1 MLYGRATE
9 IAAIQGVIDAA
20 PAGAGEALLLRGEA
34 GIGKSALLDL
44 AATLAGP
51 RLTVLRAW
59 GVEAEADLAFA
70 ALHQL
75 LRPVT
80 GLLDALPAP
89 QRQAV
94 AGALGLAAP
103 AEDRFLVAAGVLSL
117 LAEAAEDGGVLCLV
131 DDLQWLDRASADALL
146 FAARRVRT
154 ERVGMLLAVRGDGV
168 HKGVPELRLR
178 GLDDESAATLVDSLA
193 PSAPPVRARLVSL
206 TGGNPLVLG
215 ETLASLSP
223 DQLAG
228 RLPLPDP
235 LPGGAQLFG
244 DQVTRLSAPAR
255 RVLLAASLEPDLT
268 LTLRTASLLD
278 SPVRTQHEQP
288 PTETETPADAPARAT
303 TPPEMETAARA
314 RPNETTPSVAET
326 DVRAWPNGD
335 GPSREAPARARV
347 TEASVRAPARE
358 LPAAVSLREEV
369 ALAGL
374 YEAEK
379 AGLVVVDGAAV
390 RFRHP
395 LVRSAVHGA
404 AGPVEVRRA
413 HAVLAELVEG
423 DRRAW
428 HLAAAAMGRDEPVAA
443 ALAAAADG
451 ARARGGYGDA
461 ATALGRAAEL
471 TPDPWTR
478 ARRYTDAAT
487 AAWLGGRPGQAQ
499 TYLAEAHALTQN
511 HPTHTPTEPL
521 HETTPAHQKEGSPL
535 TPPNHPTPRPAPE
548 TGDERPLAHERE
560 RAPETEATSPYT
572 VHRPSAD
579 ARDET
584 TAGRTPTREQEGPPA
599 ATPLTRF
606 PTGGRTPARG
616 EGPSEAAPL
625 TRTPEETRAETA
637 RGRAPV
643 QEGEGSAKAEAT
655 SPHRANRPPA
665 DARDETAGGRSG
677 PKGFD
682 GLRREI
688 RQLRGRFELNSGDAA
703 EAVRILAGGDSMEML
718 ADAAE
723 AANYVGDIPALVEIG
738 RRALAHPPGFLRDV
752 VAGIGARLDDG
763 GGAELLRGALA
774 RTGELRE
781 AAEFLWASAAASYLG
796 EADVSAE
803 LVGRAGRVAR
813 VSGMVGQLPVVLE
826 FVSTGERLRGRLAES
841 EAVAEEG
848 LALAREAGYTNSEA
862 AHLANLAVVAALR
875 GQEESCREHA
885 RRALAIAVP
894 HRVGLRAG
902 VASYALAML
911 DLGLGRYDAAH
922 ARFTALAAAGH
933 PTVVWRTAPD
943 RVEAAVAAGEPEAA
957 REALDGLERWA
968 ANAGTPESRASLLRC
983 RALVDGDAALFE
995 EAARLHG
1002 EPFEAAR
1009 TALLHGER
1017 LRRTHRPGQARGRL
1031 RSALETFTRLRAEPW
1046 ARRASGE
1053 LRAAG
1058 EAAGDVPEADP
1069 AAALTPQELRIARLV
1084 AEGASSKDVA
1094 ARLFLSP
1101 RTVEY
1106 HLYKIYPKLG
1116 ITSRTELARLL

>member
-193 PSAPPVRARLVSL
+193 PAAPPVRARLVSL

-499 TYLAEAHALTQN
+499 TYLAEAHALT
-511 HPTHTPTEPL
+511 HTGPL
-521 HETTPAHQKEGSPL
+521 HETTPAHQKEGSP
-535 TPPNHPTPRPAPE
+535 PTPHPAPE
-548 TGDERPLAHERE
+548 TGDERPPAHEGE
-560 RAPETEATSPYT
+560 RAPKP
-572 VHRPSAD
+572 
-579 ARDET
+579 
-584 TAGRTPTREQEGPPA
+584 
-599 ATPLTRF
+599 
-606 PTGGRTPARG
+606 
-616 EGPSEAAPL
+616 EAA
-625 TRTPEETRAETA
+625 
-637 RGRAPV
+637 
-643 QEGEGSAKAEAT
+643 
-655 SPHRANRPPA
+655 SPHRANRPQQTPGTRRLEGGA
-665 DARDETAGGRSG
+665 VPRGSMGCGGRSG
-677 PKGFD
+677 
-682 GLRREI
+682 
-688 RQLRGRFELNSGDAA
+688 SC
-703 EAVRILAGGDSMEML
+703 
-718 ADAAE
+718 
-723 AANYVGDIPALVEIG
+723 
-738 RRALAHPPGFLRDV
+738 
-752 VAGIGARLDDG
+752 G
-763 GGAELLRGALA
+763 GG
-774 RTGELRE
+774 
-781 AAEFLWASAAASYLG
+781 
-796 EADVSAE
+796 
-803 LVGRAGRVAR
+803 
-813 VSGMVGQLPVVLE
+813 
-826 FVSTGERLRGRLAES
+826 
-841 EAVAEEG
+841 
-848 LALAREAGYTNSEA
+848 
-862 AHLANLAVVAALR
+862 
-875 GQEESCREHA
+875 
-885 RRALAIAVP
+885 
-894 HRVGLRAG
+894 
-902 VASYALAML
+902 
-911 DLGLGRYDAAH
+911 
-922 ARFTALAAAGH
+922 
-933 PTVVWRTAPD
+933 
-943 RVEAAVAAGEPEAA
+943 
-957 REALDGLERWA
+957 
-968 ANAGTPESRASLLRC
+968 
-983 RALVDGDAALFE
+983 
-995 EAARLHG
+995 
-1002 EPFEAAR
+1002 
-1009 TALLHGER
+1009 
-1017 LRRTHRPGQARGRL
+1017 
-1031 RSALETFTRLRAEPW
+1031 
-1046 ARRASGE
+1046 
-1053 LRAAG
+1053 
-1058 EAAGDVPEADP
+1058 
-1069 AAALTPQELRIARLV
+1069 
-1084 AEGASSKDVA
+1084 SS
-1094 ARLFLSP
+1094 
-1101 RTVEY
+1101 
-1106 HLYKIYPKLG
+1106 
-1116 ITSRTELARLL
+1116 